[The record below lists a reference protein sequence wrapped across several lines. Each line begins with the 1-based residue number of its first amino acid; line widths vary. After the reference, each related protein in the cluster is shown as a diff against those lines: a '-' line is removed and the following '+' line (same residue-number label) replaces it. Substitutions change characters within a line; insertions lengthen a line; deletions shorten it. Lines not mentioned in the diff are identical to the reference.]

1 MTIGP
6 GVDGMDRRMFLRG
19 AAVGGAAIAVGTGAA
34 SCTPMPRPDDPL
46 GAGPH
51 PFPGPTAGRDQ
62 WARIPAAFNRRVTA
76 ETATSGLRL
85 LDGALPGDMA
95 GHVFFQSLA
104 LQPSDAGFSGDGLIW
119 RVDLDGAAPTVTS
132 RLLRT
137 TDYLMAEAF
146 ADTRYRFESRGMTRL
161 GPLGLQNQP
170 NTALVALDGNRLI
183 ATVDGGRPWELD
195 PETLDPVGPVGR
207 LDDYRPMLDLP
218 FNRFLCPMT
227 ITSAHPPY
235 DRETGEYYGI
245 SLSIVPLPGMA
256 YTEVLAWGGSGSIKR
271 VPVLTPDLQPL
282 LISQHAHQIAVTR
295 HHLVLL
301 DAAGTIEYAKLL
313 NPPNSAE
320 AGEASAPRP
329 ESYFYVIDRDD
340 LRRTNGSVVA
350 QRAVIARESGH
361 FMVDYESTRERL
373 VIHSAH
379 TSASDFAEWI
389 QPYDRHPVSGTPV
402 RSELVNAITP
412 VNYDIGVVGRYE
424 VNARTGALVDQS
436 VFYDDHTWGTG
447 GLVARNPRTSAAT
460 LGDVFHANSGFP
472 TDLALQRVAKG
483 FDPHPYRLV
492 PMDELPWAGVPSS
505 LVRIDHDAGRVV
517 DAYFYPGDRF
527 GWTPTFVPRRG
538 AATGSADGYLLA
550 VVYGD
555 QVTADSAGTELWIFR
570 ADDLR
575 RGPVARLGSPDLQVP
590 LTLHSVWLDSTR
602 SSRPDERIDVDSELL
617 ERADTWHFDPEVAA
631 TLRGE
636 VLPAYHSLLR

>member
-1 MTIGP
+1 
-6 GVDGMDRRMFLRG
+6 MFLRG
-19 AAVGGAAIAVGTGAA
+19 AAAGGAAIAVGTGAA
-34 SCTPMPRPDDPL
+34 CAPMPRPDDPL

-51 PFPGPTAGRDQ
+51 PFPRPVAGRDR

-76 ETATSGLRL
+76 ETSTTGLRL
-85 LDGALPGDMA
+85 LSGAVPTDLA

-119 RVDLDGAAPTVTS
+119 RVDLDGESPAVTS

-235 DRETGEYYGI
+235 DAETGEYYGI

-256 YTEVLAWGGSGSIKR
+256 YTEVLAWEGSGSIKR
-271 VPVLTPDLQPL
+271 VPVLTPDLNPL
-282 LISQHAHQIAVTR
+282 LISQNAHQIAVTR
-295 HHLVLL
+295 HHLVIL

-320 AGEASAPRP
+320 AGDASPPRP

-340 LRRTNGSVVA
+340 IRRTKGSVVA

-361 FMVDYESTRERL
+361 FMVDYESSRERL

-389 QPYDRHPVSGTPV
+389 QPYDVHPDSGAPV

-424 VNARTGALVDQS
+424 IDARTGCARRAVDVLRRPHLGHRGS
-436 VFYDDHTWGTG
+436 DRPEPAHDERH
-447 GLVARNPRTSAAT
+447 ARRRVPRE
-460 LGDVFHANSGFP
+460 LGFP
-472 TDLALQRVAKG
+472 DGSGPAARRQGLRPPPLPTRGDGRAALGGRAVEPGAHR
-483 FDPHPYRLV
+483 PR
-492 PMDELPWAGVPSS
+492 
-505 LVRIDHDAGRVV
+505 RGRVV

-538 AATGSADGYLLA
+538 SATGSADGYLVA

-555 QVTADSAGTELWIFR
+555 QVSADSAGTELWIFR
-570 ADDLR
+570 ADDLAS
-575 RGPVARLGSPDLQVP
+575 GPVARLGGPDLQVP

-602 SSRPDERIDVDSELL
+602 SSSPDERIDVAGELL
-617 ERADTWHFDPEVAA
+617 ERAATWHFDPEVAG
-631 TLRGE
+631 TLRSE
-636 VLPAYHSLLR
+636 VLPAYEALLR